1 LLKEAEMQEAYWN
14 GLFDTRW
21 EDAPLGREAIRLVL
35 WLRERGHG
43 ERSRREYAHAVVH
56 LGRVLHEAQGEVTA
70 RALDEMFVEEFIR
83 GHLPIC
89 SCYRQRPGRR
99 AEHTRRGLAHLLAM
113 LREEG
118 TIPPAAAV
126 PNRLGT
132 SPGAAGKTSSSG
144 SKTCE
149 RRKHM

>member
-1 LLKEAEMQEAYWN
+1 MQEAYWN

-118 TIPPAAAV
+118 TIPPAASV